1 MIQVDHHFKWVAR
14 NHHLD
19 DVKNQHPL
27 FSHWIYV
34 WNRYIR
40 LEYTVN
46 LKVNFGGNSFFFIHF
61 PYLFLGKMI
70 FKLTLMV
77 FSKWVGWLKP
87 PSSDMIYPSSHGII
101 PPSLQKA
108 GGFISPDGRVDGNLV
123 PVGPGGT
130 WGPEKMAENTMEKP
144 WIGSGPPLV
153 AVFCTYLEF
162 IDDFDMMCNL
172 KLSTVVFLSLFF
184 QM

>member
-46 LKVNFGGNSFFFIHF
+46 LKVNFGGNSFFLIHF

-123 PVGPGGT
+123 PGGPG
-130 WGPEKMAENTMEKP
+130 ENGRRYHGKTLDRR
-144 WIGSGPPLV
+144 GAPLV